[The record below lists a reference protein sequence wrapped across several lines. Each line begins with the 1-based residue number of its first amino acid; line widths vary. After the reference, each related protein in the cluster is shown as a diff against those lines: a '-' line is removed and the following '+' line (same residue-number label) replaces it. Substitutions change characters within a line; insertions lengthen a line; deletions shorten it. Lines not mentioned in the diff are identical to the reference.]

1 MHGIR
6 NVSAARESGPVHTAV
21 HVILREIERFPKD
34 SAKNGSEMP
43 KQSGSIGASTSQTTS
58 HGDIL
63 HDLTPK
69 AERHDVASEFT
80 PKKTKGL

>member
-1 MHGIR
+1 
-6 NVSAARESGPVHTAV
+6 
-21 HVILREIERFPKD
+21 
-34 SAKNGSEMP
+34 MP

-63 HDLTPK
+63 LDLTPK
-69 AERHDVASEFT
+69 AERHDVTSEFT